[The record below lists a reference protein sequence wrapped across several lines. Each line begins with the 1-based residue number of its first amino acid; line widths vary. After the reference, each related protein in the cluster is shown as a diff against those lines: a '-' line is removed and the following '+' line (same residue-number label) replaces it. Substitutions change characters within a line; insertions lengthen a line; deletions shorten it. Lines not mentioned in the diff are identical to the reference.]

1 MIEIT
6 SIEEYRASLD
16 GNEEMEALLGE
27 WSAYVAQSVA
37 VYGEV
42 IED

>member
-1 MIEIT
+1 MIEVT

-16 GNEEMEALLGE
+16 GNEELEALLRE
-27 WSAYVAQSVA
+27 WATYVGHSIA

-42 IED
+42 IEG